1 MTTKKLN
8 KIKLLYKVR
17 VFHLKDQFTISRGSK
32 KLIKVIDIIL
42 KDGKCF
48 GYGECIPYDRYN
60 EKLTNILKYLKKNKT
75 TLITK
80 INEEKIETIPY
91 FSLQNAISAAL
102 TDLNCKINNTS
113 FLQKH
118 KIPSKFTT
126 AMTVPI
132 FNLEKTKTVLQKLAK
147 VKILKI
153 KLNENEVFEKLQL
166 IKSICKKSKVIVDA
180 NEGWTKSFLQK
191 NIRQLEKYNIAMIE
205 QPFPRGKDYLLKD
218 IKTSIPFCA
227 DETFH
232 TNNKNLHKQM
242 KYYDYINLKLDK
254 FGTKNNITKILS
266 KIKSK
271 KIMLGCMVSSS
282 LSLYPALQYLKIAD
296 YIDLDGASFL
306 KQDRDNGLSYKD
318 GTVTINSNFAWGKKK
333 GL

>member
-8 KIKLLYKVR
+8 KIELFYKVR
-17 VFHLKDQFTISRGSK
+17 VFYLKDQFTISRGSK
-32 KLIKVIDIIL
+32 KLIKVLDIIL
-42 KDGKCF
+42 KKGKYF
-48 GYGECIPYDRYN
+48 GYGECIAYDRYN

-75 TLITK
+75 NLVKK
-80 INEEKIETIPY
+80 INTKKIETIPY
-91 FSLQNAISAAL
+91 FSLQNAISAAQ
-102 TDLNCKINNTS
+102 TDLNCKINNSS
-113 FLQKH
+113 FLQKY

-132 FNLEKTKTVLQKLAK
+132 FNLEKTKKILQKLTK

-166 IKSICKKSKVIVDA
+166 IKSICKRSKVIIDA
-180 NEGWTKSFLQK
+180 NEGWTKSFLHK
-191 NIRQLEKYNIAMIE
+191 NIHQLEKYNIIMIE

-218 IKTSIPFCA
+218 VKTSIPFCA

-232 TNNKNLHKQM
+232 KNNKSLHKQI

-254 FGTKNNITKILS
+254 FGTKSNIKKILT
-266 KIKSK
+266 KVKNK
-271 KIMLGCMVSSS
+271 KIVLGCMVSSS
-282 LSLYPALQYLKIAD
+282 LSLYPALQYVKIAD

-318 GTVTINSNFAWGKKK
+318 GTVTINSNFVWGKKK